1 LPPRLARELGR
12 AAGVEVVEVVEG
24 SPAAK
29 AGLLPEDLIV
39 AVGDTPVE
47 GADDLQRLM
56 AGELI
61 GERVTASVV
70 RGGRRLELELV
81 PVELDG

>member
-1 LPPRLARELGR
+1 
-12 AAGVEVVEVVEG
+12 VVEVVEG

-29 AGLLPEDLIV
+29 AGLRPEDLIV
-39 AVGDTPVE
+39 SVGGTPVE

-61 GERVTASVV
+61 GARVSATVI
-70 RGGRRLELELV
+70 REGRRLELELV
-81 PVELDG
+81 PVELDV